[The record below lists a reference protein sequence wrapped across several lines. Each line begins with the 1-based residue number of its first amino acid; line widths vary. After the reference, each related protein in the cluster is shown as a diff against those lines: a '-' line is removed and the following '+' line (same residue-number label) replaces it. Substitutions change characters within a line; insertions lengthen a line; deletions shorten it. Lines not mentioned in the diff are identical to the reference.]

1 MALFYSKEEK
11 HMKFVKKIVSAMA
24 ICGLVVF
31 NIPFSTIP
39 ASADIFYTL
48 NDGVL
53 TIKSQGSVEYNSGT
67 KLPWY
72 DKSDQI
78 TSIVL
83 QSGVTKIGD
92 SLFSNLPALET
103 VDFPDTLISI
113 GTNSFRGCSSLKSIE
128 LPSSLDSIGIGA
140 FGNCTQLQSAKLSDG
155 LESIESWAFSYCP
168 ELSEIQL
175 PETLTEL
182 GSAAFYECSSL
193 PHIVI
198 PKNVTELNEFTFV
211 ACSALEDITI
221 EGELTYLGGG
231 VFNGTKWFSEQPDW
245 IIVQDKFLQT
255 YVGTDTELVIPNGIE
270 FICDRAFTNKNI
282 QSVIL
287 SDSVKS
293 IGSSTFASTD
303 LETIDLN
310 QVETIGESAF
320 NGCKKLVSLTIPNT
334 VTSIGGML
342 TSDCSSLTN
351 LQLSNSI
358 TSIPRNAFYKCTA
371 LVEINI
377 PDSVTEI
384 GRYAFSGCDSL
395 EKIWIPESVV
405 DIEDYAM
412 GYTGSKVSEIL
423 TIYGNSGSAAESYAN
438 KNNIAFVAISYET
451 VEGDVNNDG
460 TFTIADVVLLQKW
473 ILTKPDATLKN
484 WKAGDLC
491 EDNIIN
497 VFDLCLM
504 KQNIIDKIK

>member
-1 MALFYSKEEK
+1 M
-11 HMKFVKKIVSAMA
+11 
-24 ICGLVVF
+24 
-31 NIPFSTIP
+31 
-39 ASADIFYTL
+39 
-48 NDGVL
+48 
-53 TIKSQGSVEYNSGT
+53 
-67 KLPWY
+67 
-72 DKSDQI
+72 
-78 TSIVL
+78 
-83 QSGVTKIGD
+83 
-92 SLFSNLPALET
+92 
-103 VDFPDTLISI
+103 
-113 GTNSFRGCSSLKSIE
+113 
-128 LPSSLDSIGIGA
+128 
-140 FGNCTQLQSAKLSDG
+140 
-155 LESIESWAFSYCP
+155 
-168 ELSEIQL
+168 
-175 PETLTEL
+175 
-182 GSAAFYECSSL
+182 
-193 PHIVI
+193 
-198 PKNVTELNEFTFV
+198 
-211 ACSALEDITI
+211 
-221 EGELTYLGGG
+221 
-231 VFNGTKWFSEQPDW
+231 
-245 IIVQDKFLQT
+245 QT

-270 FICDRAFTNKNI
+270 FICDRAFANKNI

-310 QVETIGESAF
+310 HVETIGESAF

-423 TIYGNSGSAAESYAN
+423 TIYGNSGSVAESYAN
-438 KNNIAFVAISYET
+438 KNNIAFVAISSET

-460 TFTIADVVLLQKW
+460 IFTIADVVLLQKW

-497 VFDLCLM
+497 VLDLCLM
-504 KQNIIDKIK
+504 KQNIIDEIK

>member
-1 MALFYSKEEK
+1 ML
-11 HMKFVKKIVSAMA
+11 MKLVRKIVCSLTACGIA
-24 ICGLVVF
+24 ILSV
-31 NIPFSTIP
+31 PFSSIP
-39 ASADIFYTL
+39 ADAAILYTL

-53 TIKSQGSVEYNSGT
+53 TIKSQGVIEKYSDGT

-72 DKSDQI
+72 DESDQI

-83 QSGVTKIGD
+83 QDGVTGIGD
-92 SLFSNLPALET
+92 SLFSGLTALET
-103 VDFPDTLISI
+103 VDFPATLNSI
-113 GTNSFRGCSSLKSIE
+113 GTNSFRNCSSLKSID
-128 LPSSLDSIGIGA
+128 LPSSLISIDIGA
-140 FGNCTQLQSAKLSDG
+140 FGNCTQLQSVTLSEG
-155 LESIESWAFSYCP
+155 LESIGSWAFSYCS

-175 PETLTEL
+175 PETLREL
-182 GSAAFYECSSL
+182 GSAAFYECTLLTS
-193 PHIVI
+193 ITI
-198 PKNVTELNEFTFV
+198 PQNVTALNEFTFV

-231 VFNGTKWFSEQPDW
+231 VFNGTKWFSDQSDW

-255 YVGTDTELVIPNGIE
+255 YVGTDTELVIPDGVE
-270 FICDRAFTNKNI
+270 FICDRAFTNKSI

-293 IGSSTFASTD
+293 IGSSAFASTD

-320 NGCKKLVSLTIPNT
+320 NGCTNLVSLTIPNT

-371 LVEINI
+371 LTEINI

-423 TIYGNSGSAAESYAN
+423 TIYGYSESSAEVYAAE
-438 KNNIAFVAISYET
+438 NNISFVAISSET
-451 VEGDVNNDG
+451 VAGDVNNDG
-460 TFTIADVVLLQKW
+460 AFTIADVVILQKW
-473 ILTKPDATLKN
+473 LLTAPDVSLSN

-491 EDNIIN
+491 VDDVLN

-504 KQNIIDKIK
+504 KRKLIEQGL